1 MGLGFQELF
10 AQPKLTVKKHDL
22 QKHPKNQKLQQAME
36 VPEVSSRHGVW
47 STLAKEVPMLGKKSR
62 RPRCLDGIC
71 WFVSEGMRDFF
82 FNLNIHGDFGVCF
95 LSFWF
100 GGHDF
105 DRVYLIFD
113 HMQL

>member
-1 MGLGFQELF
+1 M
-10 AQPKLTVKKHDL
+10 TS
-22 QKHPKNQKLQQAME
+22 KNIRKNEKLQQAME
-36 VPEVSSRHGVW
+36 VPEVSSRHCVW
-47 STLAKEVPMLGKKSR
+47 STLAKEVP

-82 FNLNIHGDFGVCF
+82 FNLNIHGILVCVF